1 MSPFTGVRIT
11 ILKVHEGGTTNA
23 AFFLSHASIK
33 INAVGNKRQCRYTK
47 TPAMAEY
54 YKIGKL
60 AAVFGLKGEMIFQHT
75 LGKKTSLKGLQA
87 IFTEEKKH
95 SFLPW
100 FIETA
105 RIKSEDELYIKFE
118 GVDTREAAMKLT
130 QKEIWVPEAEFKKY
144 ASKASPISLLGY
156 MVIDQ
161 SNPLSEILE
170 VIEQPHQLL
179 CRIEINSKEVLIPL
193 NEQTI
198 QKIDHRKKQV
208 SVTLPDGLLE
218 IYL

>member
-1 MSPFTGVRIT
+1 
-11 ILKVHEGGTTNA
+11 
-23 AFFLSHASIK
+23 
-33 INAVGNKRQCRYTK
+33 
-47 TPAMAEY
+47 MAEY

-60 AAVFGLKGEMIFQHT
+60 VAVFGLKGELVLKHT

-87 IFTEEKKH
+87 IFIEEKKQ
-95 SFLPW
+95 SFIPW

-105 RIKSEDELYIKFE
+105 KIKTEEEVYLKLE

-130 QKEIWVPEAEFKKY
+130 QKEIWIPEPDFKKLVAKSAP
-144 ASKASPISLLGY
+144 ASILGY
-156 MVIDQ
+156 TIIND
-161 SNPLSEILE
+161 NEPLSKVLE

-179 CRIEINSKEVLIPL
+179 CRIEINQKEVLIPL

-198 QKIDHRKKQV
+198 QKIDHKKKQV
-208 SVTLPDGLLE
+208 SVSLPDGLLE